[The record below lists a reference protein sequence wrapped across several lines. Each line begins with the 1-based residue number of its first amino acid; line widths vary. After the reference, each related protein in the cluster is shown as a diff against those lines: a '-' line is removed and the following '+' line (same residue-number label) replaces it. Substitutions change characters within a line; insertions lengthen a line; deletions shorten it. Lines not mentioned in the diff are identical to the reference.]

1 MTRRVDKAMIAAA
14 LAGTIVLALSGC
26 GMAGPGKTMTIDEAR
41 SQAVTELRSVLE
53 LAPDTWP
60 QEVPKPVAN
69 DCQVNGHT
77 AVQFSYYVEV
87 DRPDDPQ
94 VLVGQASEHWRKQGY
109 ELATTRTEMDAA
121 TGDVSA
127 VVARA
132 DGKPRASIAAT
143 KIRAHVNVD
152 SRCVLGDPDDYR

>member
-1 MTRRVDKAMIAAA
+1 MDEPMAAAA
-14 LAGTIVLALSGC
+14 LASAIALALSGC
-26 GMAGPGKTMTIDEAR
+26 GIIGPGKPLTVDEAR

-60 QEVPKPVAN
+60 QEVPEPAAN
-69 DCQVNGHT
+69 DCQVDGQK

-87 DRPDDPQ
+87 DGPDDPQ
-94 VLVGQASEHWRKQGY
+94 VLVEQAGEHWRKQGY
-109 ELATTRTEMDAA
+109 ELTTTQTEMDAA

-132 DGKPRASIAAT
+132 EGKPRASIAAT
-143 KIRAHVNVD
+143 RIGAHVNVD
-152 SRCVLGDPDDYR
+152 SRCVVGDPDDYR

>member
-1 MTRRVDKAMIAAA
+1 MIRRVDKPMDAAA
-14 LAGTIVLALSGC
+14 LAGTIALALSGC
-26 GMAGPGKTMTIDEAR
+26 GLTAPGKTMTIDEVR

-69 DCQVNGHT
+69 DCRVNGQK

-87 DRPDDPQ
+87 IRPDDPQ
-94 VLVGQASEHWRKQGY
+94 VLVKQAGEHWRKQGY
-109 ELATTRTEMDAA
+109 ELTTTRTEMDAQ

-127 VVARA
+127 AVARA
-132 DGKPRASIAAT
+132 EGKPRASIAAT
-143 KIRAHVNVD
+143 NTRAHVNVD
-152 SRCVLGDPDDYR
+152 SRCVPGDADDYR